1 MDEITKFKN
10 SRLTFLLESIK
21 ELGYSKAVNEFI
33 KKYPSDKYRFDKLE
47 GSLAFRCINKNNK
60 NCLII
65 NSDLGNIPDFFSD
78 IFEEVVSLDTPEKI
92 LIQKARFETKKITN
106 VVFETTNSDE
116 MHSIEKNY
124 DLIILNG
131 IQIENLHDLK
141 IRIKN
146 YLNKLKNQLN
156 DDGCLCLAVKNKSG
170 ITIIDGVTSENS
182 YFDNFNGYDSLLD
195 SLGLKTESYWV
206 LPSHEQPHFSGKL
219 TDDISLKWFFDN
231 FAKKFSVDQKFKIA
245 GKLLKLLNKNTRKSI
260 VLKFCPSFL
269 FYSYKNESID
279 TLEKMIQKNTQY
291 DSLIQNTR
299 LSKVLFFLL
308 NNHGDPKKVLTCKN
322 TKYDLTEKII
332 SIERKF
338 PEMKNPDEKLVLEEW
353 LQGNFL
359 DRLNLSHVKLVMK
372 WLIHFQNSTKND
384 DLTFDEIEK
393 EVENIENELKKIDVM
408 ANLPYKS
415 WLNDY
420 KEEIRKTKLKK
431 TGVHGD
437 FQVRNILID
446 ENSDQVNVID
456 WDWEFQEKGNPIYDF
471 VWLATNIMMLSNNPE
486 KEFLKNQNNHG
497 RAMKSID
504 IIKKTMNEHLKS
516 NFDFLKLQKFMI
528 LRFITSRVKV
538 GDGGHLLYVNILKL
552 LSNSNSY

>member
-1 MDEITKFKN
+1 
-10 SRLTFLLESIK
+10 
-21 ELGYSKAVNEFI
+21 
-33 KKYPSDKYRFDKLE
+33 
-47 GSLAFRCINKNNK
+47 
-60 NCLII
+60 
-65 NSDLGNIPDFFSD
+65 
-78 IFEEVVSLDTPEKI
+78 
-92 LIQKARFETKKITN
+92 
-106 VVFETTNSDE
+106 
-116 MHSIEKNY
+116 
-124 DLIILNG
+124 
-131 IQIENLHDLK
+131 
-141 IRIKN
+141 
-146 YLNKLKNQLN
+146 
-156 DDGCLCLAVKNKSG
+156 
-170 ITIIDGVTSENS
+170 
-182 YFDNFNGYDSLLD
+182 
-195 SLGLKTESYWV
+195 
-206 LPSHEQPHFSGKL
+206 
-219 TDDISLKWFFDN
+219 
-231 FAKKFSVDQKFKIA
+231 
-245 GKLLKLLNKNTRKSI
+245 
-260 VLKFCPSFL
+260 
-269 FYSYKNESID
+269 
-279 TLEKMIQKNTQY
+279 
-291 DSLIQNTR
+291 
-299 LSKVLFFLL
+299 
-308 NNHGDPKKVLTCKN
+308 
-322 TKYDLTEKII
+322 
-332 SIERKF
+332 
-338 PEMKNPDEKLVLEEW
+338 MKNPDEKLVLEEW

-456 WDWEFQEKGNPIYDF
+456 WNWEFQEKGNPIYDF
-471 VWLATNIMMLSNNPE
+471 VWLATSIMILSNNPE

-497 RAMKSID
+497 GAMKSID